1 MARCRVRGSVHYTY
15 DTLDRLT
22 ELRYNT
28 GTGTAAYRYIYDAEG
43 RLARALDSL
52 ENRRTD
58 YTYDLAGRLVEQK
71 QRAGQEDGS
80 AARLYLRKVAS
91 IIIGTGSRTH
101 GIQHTIAL
109 QVVLSI
115 GQYGEK
121 LDEENGVHEYN
132 KQRDYFT

>member
-1 MARCRVRGSVHYTY
+1 MARCEVRGFVQYTY

-43 RLARALDSL
+43 RLARALDNL

-80 AARLYLRKVAS
+80 AARLYLRYDYED
-91 IIIGTGSRTH
+91 GTNRLLRD
-101 GIQHTIAL
+101 IA
-109 QVVLSI
+109 Q
-115 GQYGEK
+115 
-121 LDEENGVHEYN
+121 LDGGGVSFSKTLVKMPY
-132 KQRDYFT
+132 

>member
-1 MARCRVRGSVHYTY
+1 MTQRRYGTGQFVQYTY

-58 YTYDLAGRLVEQK
+58 YTYDL
-71 QRAGQEDGS
+71 
-80 AARLYLRKVAS
+80 
-91 IIIGTGSRTH
+91 T
-101 GIQHTIAL
+101 
-109 QVVLSI
+109 LSI
-115 GQYGEK
+115 VQIK
-121 LDEENGVHEYN
+121 LSIDLRN
-132 KQRDYFT
+132 